1 MEKEYYSITNKLYSL
16 TDANHFDYA
25 VMATLAT
32 FNYPFVTNDKTI
44 EEIKIQPFSV
54 VDIANRLRLN
64 HTRNV
69 KVNANKIKESIV
81 KLAKEN
87 VIKIE
92 EVIKSDG
99 RENTFITK
107 QVIDVK
113 GQFTGFASI
122 NADEYFNIVLKI
134 EKDAEKIKALACYV
148 SIIQRIFKKA
158 KDELAKQAKFNISS
172 LNYYINWESQET
184 IGNKYGMGRKAVA
197 KSIELLVSVEA
208 IAIKEVRQKGK
219 AKEIKNVYSK
229 FADKEK
235 LDMYVQ
241 EQLENGEYTKVND
254 KTVKSIEEKTQQAK
268 EAKEVIEET
277 ETQQVVEVVEV
288 AEDVATEQLQTFVT
302 DNADEVVRE
311 HTKQVEMIEKK
322 EDNQKVIN
330 INNDERMK
338 RMEELAS
345 FQNVKADEKEEE
357 SESDAFD
364 LLAEYRTDKK
374 TATV

>member
-1 MEKEYYSITNKLYSL
+1 MEKEYYSITNKLYNL
-16 TDANHFDYA
+16 QDANEFDFS

-32 FNYPFVTNDKTI
+32 FNYPFVSDDNGKTT
-44 EEIKIQPFSV
+44 EIKIKPFKVS
-54 VDIANRLRLN
+54 DIYNALSFSNANRNRKFI
-64 HTRNV
+64 HS
-69 KVNANKIKESIV
+69 KIEKSII
-81 KLAKEN
+81 KLAKADIIQIDD
-87 VIKIE
+87 V
-92 EVIKSDG
+92 VKSEG

-122 NADEYFNIVLKI
+122 NADEYFNVVLKI
-134 EKDAEKIKALACYV
+134 NKDGEKIKALACYV

-158 KDELAKQAKFNISS
+158 KDELAKQVKFNISS

-197 KSIELLVSVEA
+197 KSIDLLVSVEA

-229 FADKEK
+229 FADRDK
-235 LDMYVQ
+235 LDMYVS

-254 KTVKSIEEKTQQAK
+254 KTVKSIEEKARQAK
-268 EAKEVIEET
+268 EAKEVIEETET

-288 AEDVATEQLQTFVT
+288 AEDVATEQ
-302 DNADEVVRE
+302 
-311 HTKQVEMIEKK
+311 VEIVEKK

-330 INNDERMK
+330 ITNDERIK
-338 RMEELAS
+338 RMEALAS
-345 FQNVKADEKEEE
+345 FKNVKNVDEREEE
-357 SESDAFD
+357 RKASVD
-364 LLAEYRTDKK
+364 LLAGHRLEKI
-374 TATV
+374 ATV

>member
-32 FNYPFVTNDKTI
+32 FNYPFVTNDKTT
-44 EEIKIQPFSV
+44 EEIKLQPFSV

-64 HTRNV
+64 QTRNV
-69 KVNANKIKESIV
+69 KVNADKIKESIV
-81 KLAKEN
+81 KLAKAN
-87 VIKIE
+87 VIKIDD
-92 EVIKSDG
+92 VVKSDG

-134 EKDAEKIKALACYV
+134 EKDAEKVKALACYV

-158 KDELAKQAKFNISS
+158 KDELAKQVKFNISS

-184 IGNKYGMGRKAVA
+184 IGSKYGMGRKAVS
-197 KSIELLVSVEA
+197 KSIELLTEVEA
-208 IAIKEVRQKGK
+208 IATKAIKQKGAGKEVKYIYTK
-219 AKEIKNVYSK
+219 HSDA
-229 FADKEK
+229 EK
-235 LDMYVQ
+235 LDLYVS
-241 EQLENGEYTKVND
+241 EQLENGEYTKVM
-254 KTVKSIEEKTQQAK
+254 KAKAVVKEIVED
-268 EAKEVIEET
+268 
-277 ETQQVVEVVEV
+277 EVVEV
-288 AEDVATEQLQTFVT
+288 AEEV
-302 DNADEVVRE
+302 ADE
-311 HTKQVEMIEKK
+311 QVEMGNAVEKK
-322 EDNQKVIN
+322 EDNIKVIN
-330 INNDERMK
+330 INTDERMK

-345 FQNVKADEKEEE
+345 FKSVDSDNEREEE

-364 LLAEYRTDKK
+364 LLAEIRLEMNKK
-374 TATV
+374 TAIV

>member
-32 FNYPFVTNDKTI
+32 FNYPFVTDDKTT
-44 EEIKIQPFSV
+44 EEIKLQPFSV
-54 VDIANRLRLN
+54 ADIANRMRLSQK
-64 HTRNV
+64 RNV
-69 KVNANKIKESIV
+69 KVNADKIKKSII
-81 KLAKEN
+81 KLAKAN
-87 VIKIE
+87 VIKIDD
-92 EVIKSDG
+92 VVKSDG
-99 RENTFITK
+99 RENTFIAK
-107 QVIDVK
+107 QIVDAK
-113 GQFTGFASI
+113 GQYTGFATI
-122 NADEYFNIVLKI
+122 TADEYFNIVLKI

-184 IGNKYGMGRKAVA
+184 IGNKYGMSRKAVS

-229 FADKEK
+229 FADKDK
-235 LDMYVQ
+235 LDMYVS

-277 ETQQVVEVVEV
+277 ETETQQVVEVVEV
-288 AEDVATEQLQTFVT
+288 AEDVATEKLQTLVT

-311 HTKQVEMIEKK
+311 LTEQVETVDTVEKK
-322 EDNQKVIN
+322 EDKQKVIN
-330 INNDERMK
+330 INDDER
-338 RMEELAS
+338 
-345 FQNVKADEKEEE
+345 EEE
-357 SESDAFD
+357 SKTRVD
-364 LLAEYRTDKK
+364 LLAGHRPVKK